1 MIICPACGSTVEGDL
16 CRGCLS
22 CGARAVGPPLAKAEH
37 ELPSYGRAVIAL
49 ASGTVM
55 SAGFLGALIVA
66 LIENKGVWLQF
77 WTIVTAGEVAAWRVK
92 WTALPVAIAV
102 LWSGVWIIRSIKKH
116 PAMLAGLRAAR
127 AGFVA
132 AALATAMIATL
143 IGITIPERLRQR
155 QYAIEAAQ
163 YAHYYTLNRALM
175 EYRDLH
181 GFIPARDDFITELRT
196 LPDPDGLI
204 AEALQNF
211 DVNGYKPTAPLLAAK
226 TKPLALR
233 GSALRNAA
241 TRVEQPLGQPV
252 SFTNYELRLPSEHRL
267 FSTDD
272 DFIMTDGLILKVSDP
287 ATPSTVSSRPSTP

>member
-1 MIICPACGSTVEGDL
+1 M
-16 CRGCLS
+16 
-22 CGARAVGPPLAKAEH
+22 AKAEH

-102 LWSGVWIIRSIKKH
+102 LWSGAWIIRSIRKC
-116 PAMLAGLRAAR
+116 PAALAGLRAAR

-132 AALATAMIATL
+132 AALVTAMIATL

-163 YAHYYTLNRALM
+163 YARGYTLNRALM

-181 GFIPARDDFITELRT
+181 GFIPAQDVVITELKT
-196 LPDPDGLI
+196 LPDPEGSI

-211 DVNGYKPTAPLLAAK
+211 DVNGYKPTAFVA
-226 TKPLALR
+226 TKSKPQTLR
-233 GSALRNAA
+233 GSALRNVS
-241 TRVEQPLGQPV
+241 TRAEPPLGQPV

-272 DFIMTDGLILKVSDP
+272 DFIMTDGLIWNVSDP
-287 ATPSTVSSRPSTP
+287 ATPSTASSHPSTP